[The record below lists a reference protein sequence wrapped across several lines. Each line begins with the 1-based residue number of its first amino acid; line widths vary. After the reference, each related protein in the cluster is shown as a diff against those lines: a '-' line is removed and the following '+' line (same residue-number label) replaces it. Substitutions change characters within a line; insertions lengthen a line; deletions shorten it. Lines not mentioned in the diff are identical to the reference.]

1 MTRPTSTDDLDDY
14 EKRGDL
20 IISWGTGLS
29 KVPSADALIVAA
41 RAALIGL
48 YGDRLHWAGDS
59 IYAPPEP
66 GVLEQRLKAKQDQW
80 DRGHEAYQRLMETRE
95 IPEPRWALDSWLSR
109 EGKPKADEILEQLE
123 AVETQRMK
131 VSLQRSLD
139 RDDDRANPGWDAG
152 PYPRDL
158 VEAPEPAQPSQYAEE
173 NVAGTVADLDREDAL
188 PDDGKHRSFDDVAE
202 AGDDLRDS
210 EIPAAISAELDQAM
224 AQARDA
230 EANGRAL
237 LPKLDSVK
245 EGTIPDF

>member
-1 MTRPTSTDDLDDY
+1 MTRPTTINDLDEY

-20 IISWGTGLS
+20 LISWGPGIA
-29 KVPSADALIVAA
+29 KAPSADALVVAS
-41 RAALIGL
+41 RAALIAQ

-59 IYAPPEP
+59 VYAPPEP
-66 GVLEQRLKAKQDQW
+66 GVLEARLLSRQRTW
-80 DRGHEAYQRLMETRE
+80 DSGHEAFEKMLEDGQ
-95 IPEPRWALDSWLSR
+95 IPEPRWTLDNWLR
-109 EGKPKADEILEQLE
+109 IEGKPKAEEVLEQRDRE
-123 AVETQRMK
+123 RVIA
-131 VSLQRSLD
+131 LQAALD
-139 RDDDRANPGWDAG
+139 KDDDRANPDWDPWDDRTTPVQEQRGA
-152 PYPRDL
+152 DD
-158 VEAPEPAQPSQYAEE
+158 QPSQYAEE